1 MSDPISSPGRGKT
14 IVCIEDD
21 PVQQGIYQSLLTRRG
36 YEVIA
41 CLTGAETLE
50 KLRTIRPDLLIIDLH
65 LPDITGLELCD
76 ALLNLST
83 TTNVPFLFVSS
94 DDREGQI
101 TAGLQKGAMD
111 YIVKPFQPSA
121 LLAKVSVALSR
132 AALTRR
138 HRETAQLIAG
148 RYEVVNR
155 LGSGGTS
162 MVFHARDVKQVP
174 PLEVALKLYDL
185 GYMEMFGAADRRQRF
200 LREAYQLS
208 RMDHPNIVK
217 LLDFG
222 RTDDDRYFIAM
233 EFVHGTT
240 LQELLLTG
248 RPLPEQEL
256 VFIGYEVAQTLQYL
270 HGHQMVHR
278 DLKPGNIMLTEHG
291 AVKLIDFGLA
301 RRAVD
306 RLASDNDFFAGTPVF
321 VAPELI
327 ATEGE
332 TDIRS
337 DLYSLG
343 VTLYFAFSKNVPFAA
358 ASHTQVL
365 QEKLAERIKP
375 LGELRPELNPALSD
389 LVMRLMAPEPAAR
402 PDVESV
408 VRDLRELLAK
418 YA

>member
-155 LGSGGTS
+155 LGSGGPRR
-162 MVFHARDVKQVP
+162 VGK
-174 PLEVALKLYDL
+174 
-185 GYMEMFGAADRRQRF
+185 DRHG
-200 LREAYQLS
+200 REPGEQP
-208 RMDHPNIVK
+208 D
-217 LLDFG
+217 
-222 RTDDDRYFIAM
+222 
-233 EFVHGTT
+233 
-240 LQELLLTG
+240 TG
-248 RPLPEQEL
+248 RRPAPRRRRPA
-256 VFIGYEVAQTLQYL
+256 GDWRAA
-270 HGHQMVHR
+270 
-278 DLKPGNIMLTEHG
+278 PGMH
-291 AVKLIDFGLA
+291 
-301 RRAVD
+301 
-306 RLASDNDFFAGTPVF
+306 
-321 VAPELI
+321 
-327 ATEGE
+327 
-332 TDIRS
+332 
-337 DLYSLG
+337 
-343 VTLYFAFSKNVPFAA
+343 
-358 ASHTQVL
+358 
-365 QEKLAERIKP
+365 
-375 LGELRPELNPALSD
+375 
-389 LVMRLMAPEPAAR
+389 
-402 PDVESV
+402 SV
-408 VRDLRELLAK
+408 VCCWNPVHAHHPS
-418 YA
+418 AVHPAPMP